1 MKISSSLLL
10 EELVFFWK
18 RYPRIGILDSQ
29 GTAAWSSFRVTCR
42 IPPITAVSPSRIS
55 TSVVAF
61 FLLMAGCP
69 VAPTS
74 PWESF
79 FASSFMMTLP
89 SGVMWGVTL
98 RLKVASTNWVFVPEA
113 DTVEY
118 GIWVPCSIR
127 ASLLS
132 IVTTWGEDPTFP
144 FPEASRAD
152 RERSRRR
159 LSLRIP
165 KVIPPPEPSPT
176 AAGRFT
182 ANFGGVVTGEQGVVL
197 VWDCPGMKAP
207 SG

>member
-1 MKISSSLLL
+1 MKISNSLLVD
-10 EELVFFWK
+10 VFVYFLK
-18 RYPRIGILDSQ
+18 KYPRTGILESQ
-29 GTAAWSSFRVTCR
+29 GTAAWLSFRVTWR
-42 IPPITAVSPSRIS
+42 MPPITAVSPSRTR

-113 DTVEY
+113 DTVAY
-118 GIWVPCSIR
+118 GRWGPCSIR

-132 IVTTWGEDPTFP
+132 IRRALGEETTFP
-144 FPEASRAD
+144 LPEDSRAD

-159 LSLRIP
+159 LSRRIP
-165 KVIPPPEPSPT
+165 KLIPLPEPSPT
-176 AAGRFT
+176 LAGRFT
-182 ANFGGVVTGEQGVVL
+182 AKFGDGSAVKKGVVL
-197 VWDCPGMKAP
+197 VRV
-207 SG
+207 